1 MSPERWLLGPLRFAA
16 PLLAVLAA
24 PLTISTVLAASPS
37 PPPAAVR
44 EWVRSHEIDILHE
57 FAALLSIPNLAR
69 DGPNIRRNAE
79 HIAALLGRRGLNVRL
94 LDGEG
99 GPPAVYGERS
109 VPGARRTIAIYAHY
123 DGQPATEADWAT
135 PPWTPTLR
143 DGPVESGGRAIPLE
157 GLAGPTHG
165 GWLLY
170 GRSAGDDKAPIVA
183 LLAALDALAFLH
195 ATPSV
200 SLKVFFEGEEEGGSP
215 HLRAVLEKNKARLS
229 ADAWL
234 LCDGPVHQSRRPLVF
249 FGVRG
254 VTDVE
259 LTLYGPSRA
268 LHSGHYGNW
277 APNPAVELAH
287 LVDGLRDPDG
297 RIKIAGFYD
306 DVRPLTESERAA
318 LRDFPSRD
326 ADLRNELAL
335 AATEASG
342 APLVERLMLPALNL
356 RGLQAGAVGDRAA
369 NAIPTEARA
378 SIDFRLVPD
387 QTPDRVKER
396 FEAHLRAQGYAV
408 VYKTPTLDER
418 RATPRLVQLQWH
430 PGYPSARTPLDSPFA
445 RALVAL
451 VGEASGTEVV
461 RQPTLGG
468 SMPMH
473 LFPELLGATAMG
485 LPMANH
491 DDNQHAAN
499 ENLRLQNL
507 WDGTVVFATVLTGL
521 GEAWP

>member
-1 MSPERWLLGPLRFAA
+1 MTRAGRAWLTGAA
-16 PLLAVLAA
+16 I
-24 PLTISTVLAASPS
+24 LTLTTSRSAGASWSEATPK
-37 PPPAAVR
+37 PGPAAVR
-44 EWVRSHEIDILHE
+44 EWVRAHEVGILQE
-57 FAALLSIPNLAR
+57 FAELLALPNLAR
-69 DGPNIRRNAE
+69 DEPNIRRNAD
-79 HIAALLGRRGLNVRL
+79 HIAALLGRRGLTTRL
-94 LDGEG
+94 LEGEG
-99 GPPAVYGERS
+99 GPPAVYGERTI
-109 VPGARRTIAIYAHY
+109 PGARRTIAIYVHY
-123 DGQPATEADWAT
+123 DGQPVTEADWAT

-143 DGPVESGGRAIPLE
+143 DGPLDAGGREIPLK
-157 GLAGPTHG
+157 GLSGPTKG
-165 GWLLY
+165 EWRVY

-183 LLAALDALAFLH
+183 LTAALDALEALG
-195 ATPSV
+195 AAPSV
-200 SLKVFFEGEEEGGSP
+200 NLKVFLEGEEEAGSP
-215 HLRAVLEKNKARLS
+215 HLRAVLEKNRDLLR
-229 ADAWL
+229 ADSWL

-254 VTDVE
+254 ITEVE

-287 LVDGLRDPDG
+287 LVDGLRDTDG

-306 DVRPLTESERAA
+306 DVRPLTPAERAA
-318 LRDFPSRD
+318 LREFPHAD
-326 ADLRNELAL
+326 AELRQELAL
-335 AATEASG
+335 AATESG
-342 APLVERLMLPALNL
+342 GARLVERLMLPALNL
-356 RGLQAGAVGDRAA
+356 RGLQSGAVGERAA

-387 QTPDRVKER
+387 QTPERVKSL
-396 FEAHLRAQGYAV
+396 FEAHLRSQGYTV
-408 VYKTPTLDER
+408 VHQAPTLEER
-418 RATPRLVQLQWH
+418 RARPGLVQLQWQS
-430 PGYPSARTPLDSPFA
+430 GYPSARTPLDSPFA

-451 VGEASGTEVV
+451 VAEATGTPVV
-461 RQPTLGG
+461 RLPTLGG

-473 LFPELLGATAMG
+473 LFPEVLGAPAMG
-485 LPMANH
+485 LPIANH